1 MSEFLRQKT
10 FELTRPV
17 RKLVGHIQT
26 LGMSPSKQVR
36 LYAEHDTG
44 KPRSPAISVIND
56 RLDNKNFIQ
65 KAIKQ
70 GAGREFVRATFKRDE
85 EDF

>member
-10 FELTRPV
+10 FELTKPAR
-17 RKLVGHIQT
+17 RLVGRVQT
-26 LGMSPSKQVR
+26 LGMSPGKQVR
-36 LYAEHDTG
+36 LYAQHDTG

-56 RLDNKNFIQ
+56 RLDNKRFIR

-70 GAGREFVRATFKRDE
+70 GAGREFIIATYKRDE